1 MVANNDYASIDK
13 TYTNSYL
20 QENVKCFNIY
30 NQFIDLNGDASYM
43 IPILIR
49 MLHALQ

>member
-13 TYTNSYL
+13 FKSYL